1 MFVFYSL
8 AICALVLEIFF
19 FFFCNINFQESEA
32 AISAGQLSDIF
43 EMKQM

>member
-1 MFVFYSL
+1 MFVFDSL
-8 AICALVLEIFF
+8 AICALVLEIF